1 MLPFPKSLVVMLGPI
16 ANLFK
21 REEWET
27 TKKGALKTE
36 ITLLTVK
43 HKT

>member
-1 MLPFPKSLVVMLGPI
+1 MLQFPKSLVVVPGPI

-27 TKKGALKTE
+27 TREGALKTE
-36 ITLLTVK
+36 MSLLTVK